1 MDKPAPDILLDR
13 FELDHEPEVIG
24 EGRFSTLLKVGGCV
38 KGLLLLKIILLM
50 AAVSAS
56 VFDVPVRQPVQSTG
70 RSAQHATL
78 PLILSYYLNVTSP
91 TISFNISRHMYW
103 MTSKKASRK
112 VVDM

>member
-1 MDKPAPDILLDR
+1 M
-13 FELDHEPEVIG
+13 
-24 EGRFSTLLKVGGCV
+24 LKAFFY
-38 KGLLLLKIILLM
+38 KKKILLM

-78 PLILSYYLNVTSP
+78 PLILSYYLNVMSP